1 MITALLW
8 DLDDTLL
15 DFAAAERAAIQ
26 NLFREF
32 GLGACSEEMLQHYSE
47 INRTYWGR
55 LERGELTKPEVLVG
69 RFREFFETEQI
80 DSAIAEQFNQKY
92 QLSLGDT
99 IVYRDDS
106 LDIVKSLRGR
116 VKQYIVSNGT
126 VTAQSKKLRRSGF
139 GALMD
144 GIFLSE
150 QLGAEK
156 PSALFFD
163 QVLAALAP
171 IDRAQVM
178 IVGDSLSSDIQG
190 GRNAG
195 ITTCWYDP
203 HGKAAADGPAADHVI
218 SDLHEIYRLL

>member
-32 GLGACSEEMLQHYSE
+32 GLGVCSEEMLQHYSE

-99 IVYRDDS
+99 IVYRDNS

-156 PSALFFD
+156 PSALFFE
-163 QVLAALAP
+163 QVFAALAP
-171 IDRAQVM
+171 IDRTQIM

-203 HGKAAADGPAADHVI
+203 HGKSAADGPAADHVI

>member
-1 MITALLW
+1 MITTLLW

-15 DFAAAERAAIQ
+15 DFSAAERAAIQ
-26 NLFREF
+26 KLFREF
-32 GLGACSEEMLQHYSE
+32 GLGPCSEEMLRRYSE

-55 LERGELTKPEVLVG
+55 LERGELTKSALLVG
-69 RFREFFETEQI
+69 RFREFFEGEQI
-80 DSAIAEQFNQKY
+80 DSAIAEQFNEKY
-92 QLSLGDT
+92 QLCLGDT

-150 QLGAEK
+150 ELGAEK
-156 PSALFFD
+156 PSQAFFEK
-163 QVLAALAP
+163 VFAALAP
-171 IDRAQVM
+171 IDKTQVM

-190 GRNAG
+190 GRSAG
-195 ITTCWYDP
+195 VITCWYNP
-203 HGKAAADGPAADHVI
+203 NGKTADGPAADHMI

>member
-1 MITALLW
+1 MITTLLW

-15 DFAAAERAAIQ
+15 DFSAAERAAIQ
-26 NLFREF
+26 KLFREF
-32 GLGACSEEMLQHYSE
+32 GLGPCSEEMLRRYSE

-55 LERGELTKPEVLVG
+55 LERGELTKPALLVG
-69 RFREFFETEQI
+69 RFREFFEGEQI
-80 DSAIAEQFNQKY
+80 DSAIAEQFNEKY
-92 QLSLGDT
+92 QLCLGDT

-150 QLGAEK
+150 ELGAEK
-156 PSALFFD
+156 PSQAFFEK
-163 QVLAALAP
+163 VFAALAP
-171 IDRAQVM
+171 IDKTQVM

-190 GRNAG
+190 GRSAG
-195 ITTCWYDP
+195 VITCWYNP
-203 HGKAAADGPAADHVI
+203 NGKTADGPVADHMI

>member
-8 DLDDTLL
+8 DVDDTLL
-15 DFAAAERAAIQ
+15 DFSAAERAAIQ
-26 NLFREF
+26 NLFQQY
-32 GLGACSEEMLQHYSE
+32 GLGVCSEEMLRRYSE
-47 INRTYWGR
+47 INRAYWER

-69 RFREFFETEQI
+69 RFREFFQTEHL
-80 DSAIAEQFNQKY
+80 DSAMAEDFNQKY
-92 QLSLGDT
+92 QMSLGDT
-99 IVYRDDS
+99 IVYRDNS

-116 VKQYIVSNGT
+116 VKQYAVSNGT
-126 VTAQSKKLRRSGF
+126 VAAQSKKLRLSGL

-156 PSALFFD
+156 PSVHFFD
-163 QVLAALAP
+163 RVFAALGP

-190 GRNAG
+190 GRNAR
-195 ITTCWYDP
+195 ILTCWYNP
-203 HGKAAADGPAADHVI
+203 EGQAAANGPAADYII
-218 SDLHEIYRLL
+218 SDLHEIYHLL